1 MAVLYHLF
9 HFACLSP
16 PTSRIA
22 LRLGS
27 KTNRMRISL
36 CPAEPGR
43 SSFID
48 LTRRDPLILPTSGR
62 LRFGPCSFNISNAA
76 RTCILDSRSSE
87 FSQSLTSSSSMVYI
101 SINIPQ
107 EVYLYRFASCEDT
120 LQPTHH
126 TRLRRGSRGATPR
139 PLRIPERWPG
149 DHPQRRPDGR
159 ARPDRRGHRGHADPG
174 DGVRWRVEWLEEA
187 AKDMHKLGKARN
199 PSRSTTCAPNSGR
212 ATHSGHA
219 SVTSTACLHPRRNT
233 EPVEKTAKTTRK
245 YHNNVI

>member
-107 EVYLYRFASCEDT
+107 EVYLHQFASCEDT

-126 TRLRRGSRGATPR
+126 THLRRGSRGATPR
-139 PLRIPERWPG
+139 PLRIPEHQSKALEPSCGVNPYRSSR
-149 DHPQRRPDGR
+149 HKRRKRTSRCAPVREPWHRLWRCFHGSR
-159 ARPDRRGHRGHADPG
+159 TCSHCGPAVFSHSAR
-174 DGVRWRVEWLEEA
+174 RWRAPRGVASAHPRWATAGERSSL
-187 AKDMHKLGKARN
+187 
-199 PSRSTTCAPNSGR
+199 SRSHPSNFLLDR
-212 ATHSGHA
+212 PAT
-219 SVTSTACLHPRRNT
+219 PD
-233 EPVEKTAKTTRK
+233 
-245 YHNNVI
+245 